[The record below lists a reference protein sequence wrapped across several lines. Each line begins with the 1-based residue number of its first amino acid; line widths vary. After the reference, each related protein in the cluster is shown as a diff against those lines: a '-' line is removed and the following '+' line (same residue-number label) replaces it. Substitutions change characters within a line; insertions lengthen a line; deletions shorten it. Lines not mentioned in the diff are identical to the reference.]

1 MTLAALAWPLER
13 GGDALQALVAKSG
26 LRARG
31 VEIPA
36 APAVLDGAAMARFVE
51 GGAEWLGLEA
61 EAIAARLGDL
71 DGMVRRA
78 APALLRVEID
88 GVSRL
93 LALVAGGARPRLV
106 APDGALHRVDADV
119 LRAAL
124 ARPIEAPL
132 DEEIDRLLTVARVP
146 PRRRAVARRALL
158 AERLGGRLIDCGWI
172 LRESAGQPFLNAARR
187 SGAAGRIA
195 VLVGAHLVEYG
206 LFVASWALLGRGAL
220 DGRMDRGWL
229 VAWLVLLVSIVP
241 FRVAATRAMGEL
253 ALRLGALVKSRL
265 LAGSLALDPE
275 EIRRD
280 GAGQLLGRVLESNA
294 VETLAIGGGL
304 NALVATL
311 ELVVAVLVIAGG
323 AAGWVGAVALGAWL
337 VVLAVLARAYLR
349 ARSAWTDQ
357 RLQLTHDLVERM
369 VGHRTRL
376 VQERSG
382 GWHDGEDH
390 ALSRY
395 LEVSREV
402 DDTAKWLSAWV
413 PRGVLLVGVAALG
426 PAFVGG
432 RAAVALAMSLGGV
445 LLAYRALHGV
455 VDGLGDLL
463 GARIAW
469 RVVKPLFE
477 AAGRVRPPLA
487 PVFALS
493 PKRSQAGEPLIEAHD
508 LIFRYRD
515 RGEPVL
521 RGCTISIRGGER
533 ILLEGPSG
541 GGKST
546 LGTLLAGLRSPE
558 SGLLLLGGLDRH
570 TLGLDGWRRRVVAAP
585 QFHENHVFVGTLSF
599 NLLFGRAWPPS
610 GQDLDEA
617 VALCRELGLGPL
629 LERMPSG
636 LEQMVGEVGWQ
647 LSHGERSRVYIARA
661 LLQDAEL
668 VVLDESFAA
677 LDPETLQLAME
688 CVMRRARTLV
698 VIAHP

>member
-1 MTLAALAWPLER
+1 VSLEALAWPLER
-13 GGDALQALVAKSG
+13 SGDALLLLVAKAG
-26 LRARG
+26 LRARV
-31 VEIPA
+31 VEMPA
-36 APAVLDGAAMARFVE
+36 APATLDAAAMARFIE

-61 EAIAARLGDL
+61 EPFDARQGELERAI
-71 DGMVRRA
+71 RRA
-78 APALLRVEID
+78 APALLLVSLD
-88 GVSRL
+88 GGPRLVAL
-93 LALVAGGARPRLV
+93 LAGGPRPRLV
-106 APDGALHRVDADV
+106 APDGAIRAVDV
-119 LRAAL
+119 ETLRAAL
-124 ARPIEAPL
+124 ARPLEAPL
-132 DEEIDRLLTVARVP
+132 DQEIDRLLEVARVP
-146 PRRRAVARRALL
+146 ARRRAVARRALIG
-158 AERLGGRLIDCGWI
+158 ERLGGHPIACGWI
-172 LRESAGQPFLNAARR
+172 LREGAGRPFLDAARR
-187 SGAAGRIA
+187 AGALGRIA
-195 VLVGAHLVEYG
+195 TLVGAHLGEYA

-229 VAWLVLLVSIVP
+229 VAWLVLLISIVP

-265 LAGSLALDPE
+265 LVGAMALDPE
-275 EIRRD
+275 EIRRE

-311 ELVVAVLVIAGG
+311 ELIVAIGVIASG
-323 AAGWVGAVALGAWL
+323 AAGWLGAVAIAAWL
-337 VVLAVLARAYLR
+337 GMLAVLARAYSR
-349 ARSAWTDQ
+349 ARAAWTDE
-357 RLQLTHDLVERM
+357 RLALTHDLVERM

-376 VQERSG
+376 VQERAG
-382 GWHDGEDH
+382 GWNDGEDH

-395 LEVSREV
+395 LEVSCEV
-402 DDTAKWLSAWV
+402 DRAAKWLGAWV
-413 PRGVLLVGVAALG
+413 PRGVLLVGVAALA
-426 PAFVGG
+426 PAFVAG
-432 RAAVALAMSLGGV
+432 RAATALALSLGGV

-477 AAGRVRPPLA
+477 AAGRVQPPRAPLFALA
-487 PVFALS
+487 P
-493 PKRSQAGEPLIEAHD
+493 KRLEAGAPLVEAHD
-508 LIFRYRD
+508 LLFRYRD

-521 RGCTISIRGGER
+521 RGCTLSIRGGER

-570 TLGLDGWRRRVVAAP
+570 TLGLDGWRKRVVAAP

-610 GQDLDEA
+610 VADVAEA
-617 VALCRELGLGPL
+617 NALCRELGLGPL
-629 LERMPSG
+629 LDRMPSG

-677 LDPETLQLAME
+677 LDPETLQLAMA